1 MKNYKVLDLFSGAGG
16 LSLGFKLA
24 GFNIIGAIDFNL
36 DAIKTHEKNF
46 YNSLSIH
53 TDITS
58 ISSGFIKENF
68 KNVDVIIGG
77 PPCQGFSNANKW
89 QKLEDDP
96 RNKLFFE
103 FIKFVEV
110 LKPRVVLIE
119 NVKGILT
126 KNGGF
131 ARKSIVTVLE
141 KLGYTVSFSTLTASD
156 YGVPQK
162 RTRAFFVATLENVFK
177 FENLIKSEKVYTVKD
192 AISDLYLLE
201 KNHNLKLKSSTD
213 RLASF
218 LRDSKLISNHVPK
231 YPNEE
236 VINRIKLVPQ
246 GGNWKD
252 VPTNL
257 WKKQRTNRHSS
268 AYKRLDENSPSI
280 TIDTGHMN
288 YFHPLFNRIPT
299 VRESARLQSF
309 PDSFVFEGSITSQYR
324 QVGNAVPPL
333 LSLAIANEIKKI
345 LSK

>member
-36 DAIKTHEKNF
+36 DAIKTHKKNF

-58 ISSGFIKENF
+58 ISEGFIKENF

-131 ARKSIVTVLE
+131 ARKSIVTILE
-141 KLGYTVSFSTLTASD
+141 KLGYKVSFSTLIASD

-201 KNHNLKLKSSTD
+201 KNHNIKLKYSTNS
-213 RLASF
+213 LVSF
-218 LRDSKLISNHVPK
+218 LRDSKLITNHEPK

-252 VPTNL
+252 VPASL

-280 TIDTGHMN
+280 TIDTGHMK
-288 YFHPLFNRIPT
+288 YFHPLFNRVPT

-333 LSLAIANEIKKI
+333 LSLAIANEIKKL
-345 LSK
+345 LS